1 MNKSRRKLVLNS
13 KSKNPGHYDTLI
25 SSKSEIVGNLHFSG
39 GLHIDGKIKG
49 NIIAD
54 DQSSAVVRISETGLV
69 EGEIHAP
76 NIIINGQVIGNVH
89 SHEHI
94 ELAKKAVVTG
104 DVHYTMMEMVMG
116 AQVNGSLIHQTIEK
130 PRKGR
135 KQTEP
140 TVDLADSDKV

>member
-1 MNKSRRKLVLNS
+1 MLSS
-13 KSKNPGHYDTLI
+13 KNKNPGHYDTLI
-25 SSKSEIVGNLHFSG
+25 SSKSEIVGDVHFSG

-54 DQSSAVVRISETGLV
+54 DQSSAVVRISETGIV
-69 EGEIHAP
+69 EGEIRAP

-89 SHEHI
+89 SHSHI

-116 AQVNGSLIHQTIEK
+116 AQVNGSLIHQTVEK

-135 KQTEP
+135 KQQEP
-140 TVDLADSDKV
+140 VISVAEAAETKVD